1 MVDIPVYL
9 FTGFLE
15 SGKTSFILNVL
26 QDQGFSEGEKTLIIA
41 CEEGVV
47 EFDSEILAEINC
59 DVAYIDSEE
68 EFSTETLEK
77 LNQKYQPKIVM
88 IEFNGVWSLA
98 SVLDRIAFP
107 ENWALAQIVSTIDAS
122 TFSNYLSNMRSIIYE
137 QLVDSEMVVFNRC
150 SEKTKKS
157 FLRANIKAIN
167 RSAQIIYESID
178 GSVNTLPEDEL
189 PFDLDAPLIKIS
201 DDDFGLWYMD
211 ALEHPS
217 KYVGKMVEV
226 KGKAFEPVDD
236 SLANCAI
243 VLGRYAMVCCA
254 DDTQPIG
261 FLTYWEYAN
270 QLYEEEWV
278 QVVARMDKIFDD
290 DYQKEVPILKVES
303 LKVVP
308 MMTDEL
314 VYFN

>member
-1 MVDIPVYL
+1 MFDIPVYI

-15 SGKTSFILNVL
+15 SGKTSFMLNVL
-26 QDQGFSEGEKTLIIA
+26 QDQGFNEGEKTLIIA
-41 CEEGVV
+41 CEEGIV
-47 EFDSEILAEINC
+47 EFDSEVLAELNC
-59 DVAYIDSEE
+59 EVAYIEDEQD
-68 EFSTETLEK
+68 FTTETLAK

-98 SVLDRIAFP
+98 SCLDRIDLP

-137 QLVDSEMVVFNRC
+137 QLVDSEMIIFNRC

-178 GSVNTLPEDEL
+178 GSVNTLPEDEM
-189 PFDLDAPLIKIS
+189 PFDINAPLIKIT

-211 ALEHPS
+211 ALEHPDA
-217 KYVGKMVEV
+217 YVGKKVEV
-226 KGKAFEPVDD
+226 KGKAFEPIDD

-261 FLTYWEYAN
+261 FLTYWEHAG

-278 QVVARMDKIFDD
+278 QVVATMDKIFDD

-303 LKVVP
+303 LKVVKP
-308 MMTDEL
+308 MEDEI

>member
-1 MVDIPVYL
+1 MDVPVYL

-15 SGKTSFILNVL
+15 SGKTSFMLNVL
-26 QDQGFSEGEKTLIIA
+26 QDQGFNEGEKTLIIA
-41 CEEGVV
+41 CEEGIV
-47 EFDSEILAEINC
+47 EFDSEILHELNC
-59 DVAYIDSEE
+59 EVAYIEDQSE
-68 EFSTETLEK
+68 FTTETLARLDK
-77 LNQKYQPKIVM
+77 KYEPKIVM

-98 SVLDRIAFP
+98 EVLDRIELPAS
-107 ENWALAQIVSTIDAS
+107 WALAQIVSTIDAS
-122 TFSNYLSNMRSIIYE
+122 TFSNYLSNMRSIMYE
-137 QLVDSEMVVFNRC
+137 QLVDSEMIIFNRC

-157 FLRANIKAIN
+157 FLRSNIKAIN
-167 RSAQIIYESID
+167 RTAQIIYESVD

-189 PFDLDAPLIKIS
+189 PFDINKPLIKIS

-211 ALEHPS
+211 ALEHPD

-226 KGKAFEPVDD
+226 KGKAFEPMDE
-236 SLANCAI
+236 SIASCAF

-261 FLTYWEYAN
+261 FLTYWEYAGK
-270 QLYEEEWV
+270 LIEEEWV
-278 QVVARMDKIFDD
+278 QVQAKMDKVYDD
-290 DYQKEVPILKVES
+290 DYQKEVPVLKVEQ

-308 MMTDEL
+308 PMEDEL